1 MEGESVPYVVRRFVE
16 GIIAK
21 VLSAEHAGHAAQQT
35 PLGTPLQEQAAVSEP
50 EQALAPSPAS
60 ALANALAELALQTPL
75 PKRLPYEPNGTPAA
89 AVGAAGAALPP
100 AEAVAGEPGV
110 LVVAPPAA
118 ARSEDLSVGLCYDKL
133 MEQHMGPP
141 GAAAALI
148 PILQILVMCMQ
159 RYLCCASK
167 LSLWLVADH
176 VERPLRTARL
186 VKVLIAAGLASRCST
201 ICPRQVM
208 LCFVLRLLR
217 ASHPLRYLRIATTFS
232 L

>member
-1 MEGESVPYVVRRFVE
+1 MEEESVSRVVRRFAE

-21 VLSAEHAGHAAQQT
+21 VLAAQHAGHAAQQT
-35 PLGTPLQEQAAVSEP
+35 PSGTPLQGQAAVSEP

-75 PKRLPYEPNGTPAA
+75 PKRLPLEPNGTPAA
-89 AVGAAGAALPP
+89 AVGAASAALPP

-148 PILQILVMCMQ
+148 PALV
-159 RYLCCASK
+159 YL
-167 LSLWLVADH
+167 
-176 VERPLRTARL
+176 
-186 VKVLIAAGLASRCST
+186 
-201 ICPRQVM
+201 
-208 LCFVLRLLR
+208 
-217 ASHPLRYLRIATTFS
+217 
-232 L
+232 